1 MLISDRPVLL
11 LLRLG
16 IAFPVTRSS
25 TYLAR
30 KTCLPRTK
38 ILQFLPAVLLAVTGL
53 GVAGLGSS
61 YRVGSL
67 TAMGP
72 GFMPVALGV
81 CLVLLALA
89 LFASARGI
97 AAEPEPGFPLRPVL
111 WVGGGILAWAMLIDG
126 LGFVPASIV
135 QLLFSS
141 FALPQEGWRSV
152 LILVLGMTLASYILF
167 VTLLGVPVP
176 AFGS

>member
-1 MLISDRPVLL
+1 ML
-11 LLRLG
+11 
-16 IAFPVTRSS
+16 
-25 TYLAR
+25 
-30 KTCLPRTK
+30 RTK

-53 GVAGLGSS
+53 GVAALGSS
-61 YRVGSL
+61 YQVGSL

-72 GFMPVALGV
+72 GFMPLALGV
-81 CLVLLALA
+81 CLVLLGIA
-89 LFASARGI
+89 LFAGELRI
-97 AAEPEPGFPLRPVL
+97 APETELGFPLRPVL
-111 WVGGGILAWAMLIDG
+111 WVGGGILAWAMLIDV
-126 LGFVPASIV
+126 LGFFPASIV

-152 LILVLGMTLASYILF
+152 LILVLGMTLAAYILF

>member
-1 MLISDRPVLL
+1 ML
-11 LLRLG
+11 
-16 IAFPVTRSS
+16 
-25 TYLAR
+25 
-30 KTCLPRTK
+30 RTK

-53 GVAGLGSS
+53 GVATLGSS
-61 YRVGSL
+61 YQVGSL

-81 CLVLLALA
+81 CLVLLGIA
-89 LFASARGI
+89 LFAGELRI
-97 AAEPEPGFPLRPVL
+97 APKTELGFPLRPVL
-111 WVGGGILAWAMLIDG
+111 WVGGGILAWAMLIDV
-126 LGFVPASIV
+126 LGFFPASIV

-152 LILVLGMTLASYILF
+152 LILALGMTLAAYILF